1 MRPGIDLRLML
12 VTDSALSRPRG
23 LIATVLAAVAGGVTI
38 VQLRD
43 KHATDIELAVT
54 AGWLRDELAGTGIA
68 LIVNDRPQVTLE
80 AGLSGV
86 HIGQSDGHPAAARAL
101 LGPDALIGLSVTST
115 DEIGTVDPEV
125 VDYVGLGPV
134 FATSTKPDAA
144 DPLGLQGMRFIGE
157 QLPIPYIAIG
167 GITLDNA
174 AATISAGA
182 SGLAVVSAI
191 ASAREPRSAA
201 LALRRAID
209 AALDA

>member
-1 MRPGIDLRLML
+1 MRPGVDLRLML
-12 VTDSALSRPRG
+12 VTDTALSQPRG

-54 AGWLRDELAGTGIA
+54 AAWLRDELAGTGVA

-101 LGPDALIGLSVTST
+101 LGPDALIGLSVTSP
-115 DEIGTVDPEV
+115 DEIDTVDPDV

-144 DPLGLQGMRFIGE
+144 APLGLEGMHIIGE
-157 QLPIPYIAIG
+157 RLPVPYIAIG

-182 SGLAVVSAI
+182 SGVAVVSAI
-191 ASAREPRSAA
+191 AGALEPRSAA

-209 AALDA
+209 TAQGA